1 LENPPGP
8 EPDTWPTTSP
18 HRAAH
23 MTTLSRT
30 PLAPTSMAHQ
40 SAPLRHSVLPT
51 CGPHQSGRSSSSRGC
66 AVTTST
72 RDPRAG
78 PGLPRRGDK
87 TPGLFV
93 VLPCATHVL
102 KLCAALITMY
112 RYRHLRGRA
121 EKEFAAVTAIRPGS
135 HRGGSRQGLCEFA

>member
-30 PLAPTSMAHQ
+30 PLAPTSMAHR
-40 SAPLRHSVLPT
+40 SAPLRHSVSPT

-66 AVTTST
+66 AVTTFT
-72 RDPRAG
+72 RDPGAG

-87 TPGLFV
+87 TPQTLRSSP
-93 VLPCATHVL
+93 LRDPCAEALRRSNHQVSISPSERESREGIRRRHCDSPWFSPRGLPPRHV
-102 KLCAALITMY
+102 
-112 RYRHLRGRA
+112 
-121 EKEFAAVTAIRPGS
+121 
-135 HRGGSRQGLCEFA
+135 